1 MGGNLPLKTD
11 RGSALASLSMLI
23 LSEVKNMGT
32 DIDDMIFG
40 DYDPGP
46 SDR

>member
-1 MGGNLPLKTD
+1 MFSYPAAYTEGMLKN
-11 RGSALASLSMLI
+11 
-23 LSEVKNMGT
+23 EVTAM

>member
-1 MGGNLPLKTD
+1 
-11 RGSALASLSMLI
+11 MLI

>member
-1 MGGNLPLKTD
+1 MQADTEQEGN
-11 RGSALASLSMLI
+11 AV
-23 LSEVKNMGT
+23 EH

-46 SDR
+46 SGR

>member
-1 MGGNLPLKTD
+1 MLNLF
-11 RGSALASLSMLI
+11 
-23 LSEVKNMGT
+23 EVKKMGT